1 MGCDGKCYLIGN
13 CMAVIKNLKPYKI
26 VKEALVELKP
36 NEKKV
41 ISGRFGIGESRKTLS
56 AIGKEL
62 GLSRERIRQVEKE
75 ALKRLAAN
83 IIGNEKNNISEIV
96 TSFEK
101 SGGIVSHNKIADKF
115 LDNEIKKDVNEFNS
129 LNLIFT
135 LIPQLKQIKKTREL
149 ETSWI
154 MSTMQKED
162 VLRII
167 NDWVS
172 HLEKSKKPSTID
184 VLVKA
189 HPGHSKYEVTFLS
202 ELPHVSK
209 KLVKTETGHIGL
221 SSWPEVNPKNVRD
234 KIYYILNQAKTP
246 LHFDTIAKNI
256 NEQNFSK
263 KKVVRAT
270 VHNELITDRRF
281 VLVGRGIY
289 ALSEWGYKP
298 GTVEEIIT
306 GILSENG
313 QLSVK
318 EIIDEVSKQRSV
330 KKNTI
335 LINLQ
340 TKPEFTRV
348 GKDIYSLRNKN

>member
-1 MGCDGKCYLIGN
+1 MS
-13 CMAVIKNLKPYKI
+13 AIKNLKPYKI
-26 VKEALVELKP
+26 VKDALVELRP

-41 ISGRFGIGESRKTLS
+41 VSGRFGINEPRKTLS

-62 GLSRERIRQVEKE
+62 RLSRERIRQVEKE
-75 ALKRLAAN
+75 ALKRLASK
-83 IIGNEKNNISEIV
+83 IIENEKNNIVEIV
-96 TSFEK
+96 TAFEK
-101 SGGIVSHNKIADKF
+101 SGGIVSHDKLADRF
-115 LDNEIKKDVNEFNS
+115 LEDAIKKDANEFNS

-154 MSTMQKED
+154 MSTMDKSD
-162 VLRII
+162 VLSII

-209 KLVKTETGHIGL
+209 KLVKTESGHIGL
-221 SSWPEVNPKNVRD
+221 ATWPEVNPRNVRD
-234 KIYYILNQAKTP
+234 KIYYILNQAKSP
-246 LHFDTIAKNI
+246 LHFDIIAKNI

-289 ALSEWGYKP
+289 ALSEWGFKP
-298 GTVEEIIT
+298 GTVEEIIK
-306 GILSENG
+306 GILAEKG
-313 QLSVK
+313 QMSVK
-318 EIIDEVSKQRSV
+318 EIVEEVSKQRSV

-340 TKPEFTRV
+340 TKPEFVRA
-348 GKDIYSLRNKN
+348 GKDHYSLRAKN

>member
-1 MGCDGKCYLIGN
+1 MT
-13 CMAVIKNLKPYKI
+13 AIKNLKPYKI
-26 VKEALVELKP
+26 VKEALSDLRE

-41 ISGRFGIGESRKTLS
+41 VSGRFGINEPRKTLS

-62 GLSRERIRQVEKE
+62 NLSRERIRQVEKE
-75 ALKRLAAN
+75 ALKRLA
-83 IIGNEKNNISEIV
+83 IRITENEKASISEVIIA
-96 TSFEK
+96 FEK
-101 SGGIVSHNKIADKF
+101 SGGITSHDKIAEKF
-115 LDNEIKKDVNEFNS
+115 LEDPYKGDVNEFNS

-135 LIPQLKQIKKTREL
+135 LIPQIKKIEKTREL
-149 ETSWI
+149 EASWI
-154 MSTMQKED
+154 MSTIDKSD
-162 VLRII
+162 VLDII

-172 HLEKSKKPSTID
+172 HLEKTKKPLTID

-221 SSWPEVNPKNVRD
+221 TAWPEVNPRNVRD
-234 KIYYILNQAKTP
+234 KIYYILKQSKNP
-246 LHFDTIAKNI
+246 LHFDTIAKKI
-256 NEQNFSK
+256 NEQNFSN

-270 VHNELITDRRF
+270 VHNELIADSRF

-289 ALSEWGYKP
+289 ALSEWGFKP
-298 GTVEEIIT
+298 GTVEDIIRN
-306 GILSENG
+306 ILAENK
-313 QLSVK
+313 QMNVK
-318 EIIDEVSKQRSV
+318 DIVDAVSKQRSV

-340 TKPEFTRV
+340 TKPGFV
-348 GKDIYSLRNKN
+348 KVSKDLYALRAKN